1 MAHNSDYH
9 HGNLKRD
16 LIEKGLE
23 LIVEKGING
32 FTLREVARRAGVST
46 AAPYHHF
53 KNKAELLQAMAIEG
67 WQLMG
72 DSFEVALQKEITPKE
87 KLIEIGYAYI
97 NFAVENV
104 AYFRAMSRPD
114 LFCKEDEDGDIYSK
128 IGIQVFNKLEGA
140 VLDCFPGSNGE
151 DKQVQR
157 MVLNS
162 WVTVHGLATLWI
174 DGPIKVTHFGELGIE
189 KLIDM
194 LFGFTKTNV

>member
-1 MAHNSDYH
+1 MI
-9 HGNLKRD
+9 K
-16 LIEKGLE
+16 KGLE
-23 LIVEKGING
+23 LVVEKGING

-72 DSFEVALQKEITPKE
+72 ESFKVVLQKEIIPKE
-87 KLIEIGYAYI
+87 KLIGIGYAYI
-97 NFAVENV
+97 TFAVENV

-114 LFCKEDEDGDIYSK
+114 LYCKEDEVGDIYLK
-128 IGIQVFNKLEGA
+128 TGIQVFNMLEGA
-140 VLDCFPGSNGE
+140 VLDCFPGNNSK
-151 DKQVQR
+151 DKQVQQ

-174 DGPIKVTHFGELGIE
+174 DGPIKATHFGELGIE
-189 KLIDM
+189 RLMDM